1 MTTELTRWS
10 LKISA
15 NADRTV
21 RTYLARKGYKKG
33 DLSKFVEDAVRWPVL
48 DATVTQVGNRFADMA
63 PDELDA
69 LIEEA
74 VAAARPTPRST
85 QRGKPNA
92 SSW

>member
-1 MTTELTRWS
+1 MTAELTRWS

-15 NADRTV
+15 DADKTV

-33 DLSKFVEDAVRWPVL
+33 DLSKFVEDAVRWRVL
-48 DATVTQVGNRFADMA
+48 DATVTLAGNRFADMA

-74 VAAARPTPRST
+74 VAAARGAH
-85 QRGKPNA
+85 RGRRA
-92 SSW
+92 R